1 MAKSTNVGAVDVE
14 LGLNSSNYD
23 KQLNNKVKGTES
35 AFSSAFG
42 KIAKVVGGA
51 FAVKQVANFTKNCI
65 DSASKV
71 QSAFTGLN
79 SIVQGT
85 GNSFSLAND
94 FIKKYTSDGLV
105 SIEET
110 ATAYKNL
117 LSRGYN
123 SSQIEDV
130 LSRLKDS
137 AAFGRQAS
145 YDLGE
150 AVVTATEGLKNENSI
165 LVDNAGVTKNVAKM
179 WEEYA
184 KSVGKSSTAL
194 TQQEKIQAEYKG
206 IMNET
211 KFQVGDAANYTK
223 TFAGQIQQLKFNF
236 NQMTVAIGKVVTP
249 LAQLFIPAINTAIT
263 AVTRFFEKTQ
273 AVLSVFGL
281 KMPEV
286 ITKTSDSLTGVGE
299 SSKSAAKDAV
309 NSAKKMN
316 KAFSG
321 LDEIS
326 VISTKSNSENKSD
339 SSGTSGV
346 SKKSESIVEDN
357 GITNSISSIADKIM
371 KYINPLK
378 SISFDNLIKAFDKLK
393 NALKPYTKGL
403 FNGLEWF
410 YFNILVPFSKWTIK
424 DLIPSFFNA
433 LAGALNFLSPILKG
447 IKEVLIQFWDK
458 FLQPV
463 ASWTGGVIADVLN
476 AIGNALNWISQNE
489 TATAIL
495 ENVGRALGEVLT
507 LGIMMLIA
515 PIKLLMDTIDL
526 LIENWGILK
535 DSAITAWN
543 NIKEKWNIA
552 ANWFNTNVVVPIK
565 NLFSPMINWFTELFG
580 SIWQT
585 TSDIF
590 DNIVGIITGT
600 IETIK
605 IIFNAIGGWFDEKVL
620 MPLKNKFS
628 TVFEPLKENA
638 KQAWEG
644 IKSVFSSTAT
654 FFKNT
659 FQSAWE
665 KVKQV
670 FSAGGRIFDGIKDGI
685 VIGFK
690 TIVNALISGINKVV
704 SIPFNSINKVLQ
716 KIKDVNILGVEPF
729 KKIVHTINVPQI
741 PMLAQ
746 GGYAKANNPQLA
758 IIGDNKR
765 EGEIVS
771 PESKIYEQ
779 TLKAIKDSGTTGK
792 QEIEITIYH
801 KYEDGRTIIQ
811 KINQAQIDA
820 GKLLLIQ

>member
-14 LGLNSSNYD
+14 LELNSSNYD
-23 KQLNNKVKGTES
+23 KQLNNKIKGTES

-51 FAVKQVANFTKNCI
+51 FAVKQVASFTKNCI

-94 FIKKYTSDGLV
+94 FIKKYTADGLV

-263 AVTRFFEKTQ
+263 VVTRFFEKTQ

-281 KMPEV
+281 KMPEF

-378 SISFDNLIKAFDKLK
+378 NISFQSLIEAFNNLKVSIEPLTRNAFS
-393 NALKPYTKGL
+393 
-403 FNGLEWF
+403 GLEWV
-410 YFNILVPFSKWTIK
+410 YFNLLVPLSKWTIESV
-424 DLIPSFFNA
+424 LPSFLNI
-433 LAGALNFLSPILKG
+433 LSGAFKILNKAIED
-447 IKEVLIQFWDK
+447 IKPLFDWLWAK
-458 FLQPV
+458 FLQPIV
-463 ASWTGGVIADVLN
+463 SWTGGVITDVLN
-476 AIGNALNWISQNE
+476 GIGNALNWISQNE
-489 TATAIL
+489 VAMSIL
-495 ENVGRALGEVLT
+495 E
-507 LGIMMLIA
+507 GIGIA
-515 PIKLLMDTIDL
+515 IGTISGAIAIYNGVMAVCTAVTSGFKVVMD
-526 LIENWGILK
+526 
-535 DSAITAWN
+535 AI
-543 NIKEKWNIA
+543 NIKMLLVKLAIGA
-552 ANWFNTNVVVPIK
+552 LITIIVVCIKHWDDIK
-565 NLFSPMINWFTELFG
+565 NACVTAFE
-580 SIWQT
+580 SI
-585 TSDIF
+585 
-590 DNIVGIITGT
+590 
-600 IETIK
+600 K
-605 IIFNAIGGWFDEKVL
+605 
-620 MPLKNKFS
+620 S
-628 TVFEPLKENA
+628 TVQN
-638 KQAWEG
+638 G
-644 IKSVFSSTAT
+644 V
-654 FFKNT
+654 
-659 FQSAWE
+659 E
-665 KVKQV
+665 KVKSFFTGIINFVKNNWQGLLLFIV
-670 FSAGGRIFDGIKDGI
+670 NPFAGAFKLLYDNCEGFRNTINNMLEKIKTAFSNAFNSVKNTISNIWNSILKIFSKGGKIFDGIKDGI
-685 VIGFK
+685 ANVFK
-690 TIVNALISGINKVV
+690 TMVNGIITGINKVI
-704 SIPFNSINKVLQ
+704 SL
-716 KIKDVNILGVEPF
+716 PF
-729 KKIVHTINVPQI
+729 KSVNKMLNKIRNTSFLGISPFKDLWKENPLPVPQI

>member
-1 MAKSTNVGAVDVE
+1 MAKSTNVGAVDLE
-14 LGLNSSNYD
+14 LKLNSSNYD

-35 AFSSAFG
+35 AFSSSFG
-42 KIAKVVGGA
+42 KIGALVAGA
-51 FAVKQVANFTKNCI
+51 FAVKTVANFTKKCI

-94 FIKKYTSDGLV
+94 FIKKYTADGLV

-117 LSRGYN
+117 LSRGYD

-130 LSRLKDS
+130 LNRLKDS

-236 NQMTVAIGKVVTP
+236 SQMTVAIGKVVTP
-249 LAQLFIPAINTAIT
+249 LVQLFIPVINTAIT
-263 AVTRFFEKTQ
+263 AITRLFEKIQ
-273 AVLSVFGL
+273 VILGVFGL
-281 KMPEV
+281 KMPNV
-286 ITKTSDSLTGVGE
+286 ISKASNSIAGVGE
-299 SSKSAAKDAV
+299 SSKTAAKDAV
-309 NSAKKMN
+309 SSAKKMN

-321 LDEIS
+321 LDEIHTLS
-326 VISTKSNSENKSD
+326 SSKNTDSSSNSGG
-339 SSGTSGV
+339 SSSV
-346 SKKSESIVEDN
+346 SKNLMFNNENDAISESIS
-357 GITNSISSIADKIM
+357 GITDKIM

-378 SISFDNLIKAFDKLK
+378 SINFNNLITAFNNLK
-393 NALKPYTKGL
+393 KALKPYTKRL
-403 FNGLEWF
+403 FSGLEWL
-410 YFNILVPFSKWTIK
+410 YFNILVPLTKWTIN
-424 DLIPSFFNA
+424 DFLPSFINA
-433 LAGALNFLSPILKG
+433 LAGALNFLNPIING
-447 IKEVLIQFWDK
+447 IKEPLIRLWNN
-458 FLQPV
+458 FLQPI
-463 ASWTGGVIADVLN
+463 ASWTGGVIVDVLN
-476 AIGNALNWISQNE
+476 AIGSALNWISQNE
-489 TATAIL
+489 IATVIL
-495 ENVGRALGEVLT
+495 EHVGNLLGNTLT
-507 LGIMMLIA
+507 IGIKMLFGPLNMLISIITLLKKGWDA
-515 PIKLLMDTIDL
+515 LKETSVNVWNVIKDT
-526 LIENWGILK
+526 
-535 DSAITAWN
+535 WN
-543 NIKEKWNIA
+543 TV
-552 ANWFNTNVVVPIK
+552 ANWFNTNVLDPLKVSFNSTFISLIK
-565 NLFSPMINWFTELFG
+565 N
-580 SIWQT
+580 
-585 TSDIF
+585 
-590 DNIVGIITGT
+590 
-600 IETIK
+600 
-605 IIFNAIGGWFDEKVL
+605 
-620 MPLKNKFS
+620 
-628 TVFEPLKENA
+628 A
-638 KQAWEG
+638 KDAWEG
-644 IKSVFSSTAT
+644 IKNVFSSTARY
-654 FFKNT
+654 FKDT
-659 FQSAWE
+659 FQNAWE

-670 FSAGGRIFDGIKDGI
+670 FSSGGKVFDGIKDGI
-685 VIGFK
+685 VTAFK

-704 SIPFNSINKVLQ
+704 SIPFNSINKILK
-716 KIKDVNILGVEPF
+716 KIKDVDILGVEPF

-741 PMLAQ
+741 PKLAQ

>member
-1 MAKSTNVGAVDVE
+1 MAKSTNVGAVDLE
-14 LGLNSSNYD
+14 LGLNSSGYD
-23 KQLNNKVKGTES
+23 KQLNNKIKGTEN
-35 AFSSAFG
+35 AFSSSFG
-42 KIAKVVGGA
+42 KIAKFIGGA
-51 FAVKQVANFTKNCI
+51 FAFKQVASFTKKCI

-94 FIKKYTSDGLV
+94 FIKKYTADGLV

-130 LSRLKDS
+130 LTRLKDS

-236 NQMTVAIGKVVTP
+236 SQMTVAIGKVVTP
-249 LAQLFIPAINTAIT
+249 LAQLFIPVINTAVTAIT
-263 AVTRFFEKTQ
+263 RLFEKIQ
-273 AVLSVFGL
+273 VVMGVFGL
-281 KMPEV
+281 KMPNV
-286 ITKTSDSLTGVGE
+286 ISKASNSITSVGE
-299 SSKSAAKDAV
+299 SSKAAAKDAV

-321 LDEIS
+321 LDEIHT
-326 VISTKSNSENKSD
+326 ISSSNSSGGSSD
-339 SSGTSGV
+339 GGDVSGSTTGFSSSTSIPTIDT
-346 SKKSESIVEDN
+346 S
-357 GITNSISSIADKIM
+357 SISSSVGNIM
-371 KYINPLK
+371 AFIEPLK
-378 SISFDNLIKAFDKLK
+378 NISFDNLINAFETLKGSIGELGGTLWDGLKWAYFNLLVPLAQWNIEDVLPSFLNILSGAFKILNKAIEDTKPLFSWLWE
-393 NALKPYTKGL
+393 NFLKPIA
-403 FNGLEWF
+403 N
-410 YFNILVPFSKWTIK
+410 
-424 DLIPSFFNA
+424 
-433 LAGALNFLSPILKG
+433 
-447 IKEVLIQFWDK
+447 
-458 FLQPV
+458 
-463 ASWTGGVIADVLN
+463 WTGGVITSALQG
-476 AIGNALNWISQNE
+476 IGNALNWISQNE
-489 TATAIL
+489 VAMDIL
-495 ENVGRALGEVLT
+495 EGIGIAIGTISGAIAIYNGVMSVCTAVTNGFKNVMGAINIKVLLVKLAIGT
-507 LGIMMLIA
+507 LIA
-515 PIKLLMDTIDL
+515 IIVVCIKHWDDIKNACVKAFESIKSTVEAGIEKVKDFFNGIINFVKNNWQGLLLFIVNPFAGAFKLLYDNCEGFRNTINNML
-526 LIENWGILK
+526 EKIK
-535 DSAITAWN
+535 TAFSNAFNSIKNTISNIWN
-543 NIKEKWNIA
+543 NILKI
-552 ANWFNTNVVVPIK
+552 
-565 NLFSPMINWFTELFG
+565 FS
-580 SIWQT
+580 
-585 TSDIF
+585 
-590 DNIVGIITGT
+590 
-600 IETIK
+600 K
-605 IIFNAIGGWFDEKVL
+605 GGK
-620 MPLKNKFS
+620 
-628 TVFEPLKENA
+628 
-638 KQAWEG
+638 
-644 IKSVFSSTAT
+644 
-654 FFKNT
+654 
-659 FQSAWE
+659 
-665 KVKQV
+665 
-670 FSAGGRIFDGIKDGI
+670 IFDGIKDGI
-685 VIGFK
+685 ANVFK
-690 TIVNALISGINKVV
+690 TIVNGIITGINKVI
-704 SIPFNSINKVLQ
+704 SIPFKSVNKMLNKIRNSSF
-716 KIKDVNILGVEPF
+716 LGVSPF
-729 KKIVHTINVPQI
+729 KDLWKEDPLPVPQI
-741 PMLAQ
+741 PKLAQ

-779 TLKAIKDSGTTGK
+779 TLKAIKDSGTNGK

>member
-1 MAKSTNVGAVDVE
+1 MAKSTNVGAVDLE
-14 LGLNSSNYD
+14 LKLNSSNYD

-35 AFSSAFG
+35 AFSSSFG
-42 KIAKVVGGA
+42 KIGSLVAGA
-51 FAVKQVANFTKNCI
+51 FAVKTVANFTKKCI

-94 FIKKYTSDGLV
+94 FIKKYTADGLV

-117 LSRGYN
+117 LSRGYDT
-123 SSQIEDV
+123 SQIEDT
-130 LSRLKDS
+130 LTRLKDS

-249 LAQLFIPAINTAIT
+249 LAQLFIPVINTAIT

-299 SSKSAAKDAV
+299 SSKNAAKDAV

-326 VISTKSNSENKSD
+326 VISTKSNSESKSD

-393 NALKPYTKGL
+393 KALKPYTKGL

-410 YFNILVPFSKWTIK
+410 YFNILVSFSKWTIK
-424 DLIPSFFNA
+424 DLIPSFLNT

-447 IKEVLIQFWDK
+447 IKEALIQFWDK

-489 TATAIL
+489 IAMSIL
-495 ENVGRALGEVLT
+495 EGIGIAIGVIAGAIAIYNGVMTVCNVVTGVFSAIMTVLT
-507 LGIMMLIA
+507 SPITLVVLAIGSLIA
-515 PIKLLMDTIDL
+515 IIILCVKHWDDIKNACVSAFESIKSTVQNGVEKVKNFFTGIINFVKNNWQGLLLFIVNPFAGAFKLLYDNCEGFRNTINNML
-526 LIENWGILK
+526 EKIKAAFSNAFNSIKTTISNIWNGILK
-535 DSAITAWN
+535 I
-543 NIKEKWNIA
+543 
-552 ANWFNTNVVVPIK
+552 
-565 NLFSPMINWFTELFG
+565 FS
-580 SIWQT
+580 
-585 TSDIF
+585 
-590 DNIVGIITGT
+590 
-600 IETIK
+600 K
-605 IIFNAIGGWFDEKVL
+605 GGK
-620 MPLKNKFS
+620 
-628 TVFEPLKENA
+628 
-638 KQAWEG
+638 
-644 IKSVFSSTAT
+644 
-654 FFKNT
+654 
-659 FQSAWE
+659 
-665 KVKQV
+665 
-670 FSAGGRIFDGIKDGI
+670 IFDGIKDGI
-685 VIGFK
+685 ANVFK
-690 TIVNALISGINKVV
+690 TIVNGIISGINKVIAV
-704 SIPFNSINKVLQ
+704 PFKSINKMLN
-716 KIKDVNILGVEPF
+716 KIRNTSFLGISPF
-729 KKIVHTINVPQI
+729 KDLWKENPLSVPQI
-741 PMLAQ
+741 PKLAQ
-746 GGYAKANNPQLA
+746 GDYVKANNPQLA

-779 TLKAIKDSGTTGK
+779 ALKAIKDSGTTGK

>member
-23 KQLNNKVKGTES
+23 KQLNNKIKGTES

-51 FAVKQVANFTKNCI
+51 FAVKQVASFTKNCI

-94 FIKKYTSDGLV
+94 FIKKYTADGLV

-150 AVVTATEGLKNENSI
+150 AVVSATEGLKNENSI

-236 NQMTVAIGKVVTP
+236 SQMTVAIGKVVTP
-249 LAQLFIPAINTAIT
+249 LAQLFIPVINTAVTAIT
-263 AVTRFFEKTQ
+263 RLFEKIQ
-273 AVLSVFGL
+273 VVMGVFGL
-281 KMPEV
+281 KMPNV
-286 ITKTSDSLTGVGE
+286 ISKASNSITSVGE
-299 SSKSAAKDAV
+299 SSKTAAKDAV

-321 LDEIS
+321 LDEIHT
-326 VISTKSNSENKSD
+326 ISSSNSSGGSSD
-339 SSGTSGV
+339 GGDASGSPTGSSSSTSIPTIDT
-346 SKKSESIVEDN
+346 S
-357 GITNSISSIADKIM
+357 SISSSVGNIM
-371 KYINPLK
+371 AFIEPLK
-378 SISFDNLIKAFDKLK
+378 NISFDNLINAFETLKGSIGELGGTLWDGLKWAYFNLLVPLAQWNIEDVLPSFLNILSGAFKILNKAIEDTKPLFSWLWE
-393 NALKPYTKGL
+393 NFLKPIA
-403 FNGLEWF
+403 N
-410 YFNILVPFSKWTIK
+410 
-424 DLIPSFFNA
+424 
-433 LAGALNFLSPILKG
+433 
-447 IKEVLIQFWDK
+447 
-458 FLQPV
+458 
-463 ASWTGGVIADVLN
+463 WTGGVITSALQG
-476 AIGNALNWISQNE
+476 IGNALNWISQNE
-489 TATAIL
+489 VAMDIL
-495 ENVGRALGEVLT
+495 EGIGIAIGTISGAIAIYNGVMSVCTAVTNGFKNVMGAINIKVL
-507 LGIMMLIA
+507 LVKLVIGALIA
-515 PIKLLMDTIDL
+515 IIVVCIKHWDDIKNACVKAFESIKSTVETGIEKVKGFFNGIINFVKNNWQGLLLFIVNPFAGAFKLLYDNCEGFRNTINNML
-526 LIENWGILK
+526 EKIK
-535 DSAITAWN
+535 TAFSNAFNSIKNTISNIWN
-543 NIKEKWNIA
+543 NILKI
-552 ANWFNTNVVVPIK
+552 
-565 NLFSPMINWFTELFG
+565 FS
-580 SIWQT
+580 
-585 TSDIF
+585 
-590 DNIVGIITGT
+590 
-600 IETIK
+600 K
-605 IIFNAIGGWFDEKVL
+605 GGK
-620 MPLKNKFS
+620 
-628 TVFEPLKENA
+628 
-638 KQAWEG
+638 
-644 IKSVFSSTAT
+644 
-654 FFKNT
+654 
-659 FQSAWE
+659 
-665 KVKQV
+665 
-670 FSAGGRIFDGIKDGI
+670 IFDGIKDGI
-685 VIGFK
+685 ANVFK
-690 TIVNALISGINKVV
+690 TIVNGIITGINKVI
-704 SIPFNSINKVLQ
+704 SLPFKSVNKMLNKIRNSSF
-716 KIKDVNILGVEPF
+716 LGVSPF
-729 KKIVHTINVPQI
+729 KDLWKENPLPVPQI
-741 PMLAQ
+741 PKLAQ